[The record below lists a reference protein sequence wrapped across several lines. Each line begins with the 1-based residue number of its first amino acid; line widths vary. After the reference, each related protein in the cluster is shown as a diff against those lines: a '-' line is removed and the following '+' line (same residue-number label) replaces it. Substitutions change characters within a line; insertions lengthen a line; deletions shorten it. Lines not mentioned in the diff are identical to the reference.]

1 MLVETDRES
10 RRWAAKVTER
20 GEGGRCERAL
30 DERDVDEG
38 LRKDGGTGKGG
49 RRRDDDDDS
58 EDFEGE
64 RFHTDSGW
72 RLYDSSETG
81 VAQEVGGVSH
91 GFSGDGERVS
101 RLEL

>member
-1 MLVETDRES
+1 
-10 RRWAAKVTER
+10 
-20 GEGGRCERAL
+20 L

-38 LRKDGGTGKGG
+38 LREDGGTGKGG
-49 RRRDDDDDS
+49 RRRYDDF
-58 EDFEGE
+58 EDFERT

-81 VAQEVGGVSH
+81 VAQEVGGISH

-101 RLEL
+101 RREL